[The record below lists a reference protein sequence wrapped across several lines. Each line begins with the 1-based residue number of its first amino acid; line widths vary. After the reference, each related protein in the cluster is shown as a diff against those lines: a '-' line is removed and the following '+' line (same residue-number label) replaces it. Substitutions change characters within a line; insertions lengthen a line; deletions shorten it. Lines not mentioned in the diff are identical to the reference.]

1 MQAQSMSVPR
11 YGASLTSYPSAMAT
25 SENDLLA
32 IGGYSSSGYLSLLEV
47 FSHSGWSLI
56 NSQLLEGIVYACA
69 ITVND
74 THVLITGGSTDS
86 LSNGTSG
93 TIWFDTVNENFSS
106 GPTMKSVRYRH
117 GCGKMKSMD
126 ANEVYIIVAG
136 GYDGSSPLDSTE
148 ILELGSDE
156 WKLGPKLPSIIAET
170 TMVEDKLSNSVL
182 LVGGYDEGSSNKI
195 FKLASPLTATS
206 QWEELPQKLSVGN
219 QAQPVAFFIPD
230 SFVDCHEEKQPKE
243 T

>member
-1 MQAQSMSVPR
+1 VEVVDLSSSSSSCKQLPNYPIKTFFSFGGLFNNTNPIICGGISNETINKCHTLNQNSWMQAQSMSVPR

-93 TIWFDTVNENFSS
+93 TIWFE
-106 GPTMKSVRYRH
+106 
-117 GCGKMKSMD
+117 
-126 ANEVYIIVAG
+126 
-136 GYDGSSPLDSTE
+136 
-148 ILELGSDE
+148 
-156 WKLGPKLPSIIAET
+156 
-170 TMVEDKLSNSVL
+170 
-182 LVGGYDEGSSNKI
+182 
-195 FKLASPLTATS
+195 
-206 QWEELPQKLSVGN
+206 
-219 QAQPVAFFIPD
+219 
-230 SFVDCHEEKQPKE
+230 QPKE